1 MMEWP
6 VSIAATRTAAVLA
19 GLLVCMGSLGAQE
32 ASAIDDTAA
41 SSVTKAPDQA
51 ASPEEL
57 ALEAARIR
65 SEHCAQAASDR
76 KTGGVRSITEVG
88 PIWLRLSEQFDKS
101 GETYLLYWRGVL
113 AQCMDQEERAGV
125 DFENF
130 VTLEEDSNLWADLVR
145 DAKRRIRLL
154 QRSSGGGLVGVSA
167 GLRNRN
173 KTIGLVVGGSLAASS
188 LFFGVSGAI
197 AWSDA
202 VDVGQELEGTEY
214 GAQEGENPESFR
226 EQLEDGNLSQT
237 ESRILSAAA
246 IGSGIG
252 SIISLV
258 LAARSAARPRSAMA
272 PPVIVP
278 TAGGAAVLWETR
290 W

>member
-1 MMEWP
+1 
-6 VSIAATRTAAVLA
+6 
-19 GLLVCMGSLGAQE
+19 MGSLGAE
-32 ASAIDDTAA
+32 EPGTADDTAA
-41 SSVTKAPDQA
+41 PSGTEAAEQP
-51 ASPEEL
+51 ASPEDL

-76 KTGGVRSITEVG
+76 KTSGVRSITEVG
-88 PIWLRLSEQFDKS
+88 PTWLRVSEQFDKS

-113 AQCMDQEERAGV
+113 AQCMDQEERASV
-125 DFENF
+125 DFESF
-130 VTLEEDSNLWADLVR
+130 VAQEGASNLWADLVR

-154 QRSSGGGLVGVSA
+154 QRSSASGEVGLSA

-202 VDVGQELEGTEY
+202 RDIAEELEETEF
-214 GAQEGENPESFR
+214 GAHSNQSPESFR
-226 EQLEDGNLSQT
+226 EQLEDGELSQT

-272 PPVIVP
+272 PPVVLP
-278 TAGGAAVLWETR
+278 TVGGAAVLWETR

>member
-1 MMEWP
+1 MRRP
-6 VSIAATRTAAVLA
+6 VLVAAIRTASALA
-19 GLLVCMGSLGAQE
+19 GLLVCIGSPGAQE
-32 ASAIDDTAA
+32 LTTEDGSTAA
-41 SSVTKAPDQA
+41 SAPEAPEQTV
-51 ASPEEL
+51 SPEDL

-76 KTGGVRSITEVG
+76 KTGGVRSINEVG
-88 PIWLRLSEQFDKS
+88 PIWLRVSEQFDKS
-101 GETYLLYWRGVL
+101 GEIYLLYWRGVL
-113 AQCMDQEERAGV
+113 AQCMDQEERAAV
-125 DFENF
+125 DFESF
-130 VTLEEDSNLWADLVR
+130 VALEGESTLWADLVR
-145 DAKRRIRLL
+145 DARRRMRLL
-154 QRSSGGGLVGVSA
+154 QRSAASGEVGLSA

-173 KTIGLVVGGSLAASS
+173 KTIGLVIGGSLAASS

-202 VDVGQELEGTEY
+202 QEIADELEGTEF
-214 GAQEGENPESFR
+214 GAHQDQSLESFR
-226 EQLEDGNLSQT
+226 EQLDDGELSQT

-258 LAARSAARPRSAMA
+258 LAARSAARPQTAMT
-272 PPVIVP
+272 PPVVLP
-278 TAGGAAVLWETR
+278 TSGGAAVLWEAR